1 MRATHLPSHV
11 CTPKWRFV
19 FMFLLL
25 KTGVSSLSRTLRLN
39 FTHQYKKVSLTWE
52 TRCEKSNLPVRHI
65 LFLLTG
71 TNDFSQGWYE
81 KITLSARALIQWLF
95 LDTEFRV
102 PSLTCDRH
110 TAQGCLEIWVYCV
123 SSCLTTSYLLQ
134 KYRGGKLK
142 IFSIYPG
149 ILCVSNHLFFKTSLW
164 DENFISLF
172 YRQGDRGSNKRW
184 SYLPKGTWLLHRG
197 RART

>member
-1 MRATHLPSHV
+1 MRATHPPSHV
-11 CTPKWRFV
+11 CTPKWRLV

-39 FTHQYKKVSLTWE
+39 FTHQHKKVSLTWE

-71 TNDFSQGWYE
+71 TNDFSQGWYKE
-81 KITLSARALIQWLF
+81 IALSARALIKWLF
-95 LDTEFRV
+95 LGTEFRV
-102 PSLTCDRH
+102 PSLTCDRR
-110 TAQGCLEIWVYCV
+110 TALQGAWKFESPVR
-123 SSCLTTSYLLQ
+123 SCLTASYLLQ

-164 DENFISLF
+164 DEHFISLF
-172 YRQGDRGSNKRW
+172 YRQGDRGSNKR
-184 SYLPKGTWLLHRG
+184 
-197 RART
+197 